1 MRAHRFQPHA
11 RAHSAVRTSKL
22 VATHQD
28 ARALPAAAQPWKKA
42 ASPKGASPKTPSEQ
56 QRKREEQD
64 GPAGQAAAGT
74 EEEQEAGAAGAAA
87 AAAPAAGAAAA
98 AAVAKQKRKL
108 EDSSNEGHVLLA
120 QLLGDSSDDEGESD
134 DEGAAVDWKDR
145 LEQVRHA
152 LLANLHALHTCLPAN
167 LPAWTAVL
175 YSTAVLCLR
184 VRCGAVLR
192 HPLCLLCLVRFHIAL
207 VSVSD

>member
-1 MRAHRFQPHA
+1 MLSTKMPI
-11 RAHSAVRTSKL
+11 SS
-22 VATHQD
+22 
-28 ARALPAAAQPWKKA
+28 
-42 ASPKGASPKTPSEQ
+42 
-56 QRKREEQD
+56 
-64 GPAGQAAAGT
+64 
-74 EEEQEAGAAGAAA
+74 A

-108 EDSSNEGHVLLA
+108 EDSSNEGQVLLA

-145 LEQVRHA
+145 PEQVRHA

>member
-1 MRAHRFQPHA
+1 VRAHRFQPHA

-42 ASPKGASPKTPSEQ
+42 ASPKTPSEQ

-152 LLANLHALHTCLPAN
+152 LLANLPALHTYLPAN

>member
-1 MRAHRFQPHA
+1 VRAHRFQPHA
-11 RAHSAVRTSKL
+11 RARSAVRTSEL

-28 ARALPAAAQPWKKA
+28 ARALPAAAQPWKK
-42 ASPKGASPKTPSEQ
+42 SPKTPSEPK
-56 QRKREEQD
+56 RKREEQD

-134 DEGAAVDWKDR
+134 DEVAAVDWKDR

-152 LLANLHALHTCLPAN
+152 LLANLPALHTYLPAN

>member
-1 MRAHRFQPHA
+1 VRAHRFQPHA

-42 ASPKGASPKTPSEQ
+42 ASPKTPSEQ

-134 DEGAAVDWKDR
+134 DEVAAVDWKDR

-152 LLANLHALHTCLPAN
+152 LLANLPALHTYLPAN